1 MDKNEIVTKEL
12 SPTELQRAME
22 HNLEVMI
29 SGVGISL
36 DDNEIPFHL
45 TDEYVNGDKTT
56 DEANQHEELDNQ
68 EDKPI
73 QDGMTQRK
81 AYFEQDKPP
90 YEVVGVEC
98 SQLKASPQQKR
109 EDFNERELNA
119 LADSIEK
126 DGLLQP
132 VPVFRIYDDQYQYSY
147 HLVGG
152 ERRKRAWEII
162 NQRQGTNDLLPCTVL
177 AEYTEAAFNELDN
190 QIGMLLQG
198 IAENRHRASLNFIE
212 MAKAIRAYKD
222 LTGES
227 NDAIAER
234 IFCESSVNAEKGGED
249 LFTRVNSNNSPKKR
263 RGLLVSQYL
272 KISQLSEEVQQ
283 AILEANK
290 EHQAISKR
298 HAYEITGLVAPG
310 SEDDP
315 ENQAKMSASQLKVI
329 KAIQEGG
336 LSSRATKE
344 LVDKIN
350 KGTPAEENQAI
361 DHDKSPQVTNKKEQE
376 HTKFQAKKAA
386 EKISK
391 NMGVEVST
399 QIEYDLG
406 GVFTKAVI
414 LLTCDDL
421 KKVRQIEKVLTQI
434 IDKPNFKQEPKSRN

>member
-1 MDKNEIVTKEL
+1 MNENEIVTKEL

-22 HNLEVMI
+22 YNLEVMT
-29 SGVGISL
+29 SRSGISL
-36 DDNEIPFHL
+36 DENQILFHL
-45 TDEYVNGDKTT
+45 TDEYVNGDTAT
-56 DEANQHEELDNQ
+56 NEVSQHEELDDK

-73 QDGMTQRK
+73 EDGLTQRK
-81 AYFEQDKPP
+81 AYYEQDKPP

-98 SQLKASPQQKR
+98 SQLQASPQQKR

-119 LADSIEK
+119 LADSIEN

-132 VPVFRIYDDQYQYSY
+132 VPVYRVYDDQYQYSY

-152 ERRKRAWEII
+152 ERRKRAWEIV
-162 NQRQGTNDLLPCTVL
+162 NNRQGTNDLIPCTVL

-190 QIGMLLQG
+190 QIGMLLKG
-198 IAENRHRASLNFIE
+198 ISENRYRASLNFIE
-212 MAKAIRAYKD
+212 MSKAISAYKD
-222 LTGES
+222 FMGES

-234 IFCESSVNAEKGGED
+234 IFYEPSDNAEKGEED
-249 LFTRVNSNNSPKKR
+249 LFTRVNSTNSSKKR
-263 RGLLVSQYL
+263 RGLLVFQYL
-272 KISQLSEEVQQ
+272 KISQLSDEVQQ

-290 EHQAISKR
+290 EHQVISKR

-315 ENQAKMSASQLKVI
+315 ENQAKMIACQLKVI
-329 KAIQEGG
+329 KAIQEES
-336 LSSRATKE
+336 LSTRATKE
-344 LVDKIN
+344 LVDKVN
-350 KGTPAEENQAI
+350 KGTPSEENQSKEQ
-361 DHDKSPQVTNKKEQE
+361 DKSLQVTNKKEQE

-406 GVFTKAVI
+406 GVFTKGVI

-434 IDKPNFKQEPKSRN
+434 IDKPNFKKEPKSRT